1 MRQLSD
7 KYRLNGFALQEIREA
22 VEHSAVHYGQVYTL
36 NGNKLRPGPMMTA
49 ILLNWLRR
57 PEVEREAVVREG
69 LKELERLM
77 ALDEPERM
85 GSGSMGA
92 TAGGKAKL
100 PAGSNGV
107 GGKHRRG

>member
-7 KYRLNGFALQEIREA
+7 KYRLNGFGLQEIREA
-22 VEHSAVHYGQVYTL
+22 VEHAAVHYGQVYTL
-36 NGNKLRPGPMMTA
+36 NGNKLRPGPMITA
-49 ILLNWLRR
+49 VLLNWLRR
-57 PEVEREAVVREG
+57 PEIEREAAVRDG

-85 GSGSMGA
+85 GNEMGA
-92 TAGGKAKL
+92 RSGGKARL

-107 GGKHRRG
+107 GGKARRG